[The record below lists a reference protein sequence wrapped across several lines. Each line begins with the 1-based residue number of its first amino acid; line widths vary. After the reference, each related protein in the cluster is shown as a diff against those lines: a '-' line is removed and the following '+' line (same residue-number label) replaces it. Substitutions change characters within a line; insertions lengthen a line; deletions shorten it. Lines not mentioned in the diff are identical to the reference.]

1 MSEYDYLGA
10 ESVDTDP
17 PVEPPDRFSK
27 ELLSPVAQKLYD
39 QLVQQ
44 KDALSRTAPD
54 AISKL
59 YQELPGGISGDTQL
73 AFMAKNLADTGLTD
87 IYKVKAEQSVDRIP
101 IQYGEVEA
109 AGEGGGR
116 DGFFYINPRG
126 DLVEV
131 AQRDIKG
138 FDPGTPDRYVP
149 IGGDQDELVPGKAP
163 SGFIEKPK
171 TTYINTET
179 GEPLKNPQPDWV
191 LSEPFG
197 EQQNLLTGEF
207 LGDRSTAAV
216 GIEFSPDGTPI
227 YFSQGYKRP
236 SSFVKFRERVLEP
249 VTAGIVG
256 AYLGPAA
263 AAAVRGLQTYH
274 DTGDFGDAAK
284 AAALSYA
291 GSYAMGQLKAGLG
304 SLDGASF
311 DPSTAMETQLAAA
324 PAVGDLGFLDT
335 VNPAQLAAIESGL
348 LPGEAGIEQILSGAS
363 PETGAI
369 TSPLG
374 ETLGD
379 IPIDFGPDDYFGEPG
394 VGELAGMMGP
404 PEPAAAA
411 EAAGAIEPTA
421 RIPDFSDLSGD
432 YLGEPGID
440 ELAEMSG
447 PSGPPELGPDYYPEG
462 SAPSEMLPEGEF
474 DITDVV
480 PPETP
485 PEGEF
490 DITDV
495 VPPETPPAGTF
506 DPASA
511 LETQIE
517 PPMSNLD
524 KFAAGLGA
532 AGKALLGTPGG
543 RLLLST
549 LMTTAAAKSGG
560 GGGAGT
566 APVGWSGEIPTYQM
580 VRERVPLADS
590 GRRPGEYGRRYFSDT
605 TYVPIESGED
615 AAAANLAAVQGA
627 QQAAQTQAAGLA
639 ALPPGVEAQRAR
651 PVPTVKYQTE
661 PTPATTMTGPS
672 SAGLPAIP
680 TYVQE
685 PRLSYGLPT
694 PDERLE
700 ATNFRTPEERRLRLA
715 KGGLAS
721 LARGRYLDGPTDG
734 MEDELRTTIE
744 GKQPA
749 RLSHGEFVIPAD
761 VVSHLG
767 NGNSQAGA
775 QRLYEMMDKIRVAR
789 TGTKKQGKQIN
800 PSKYLPS

>member
-10 ESVDTDP
+10 ESADTEP

-27 ELLSPVAQKLYD
+27 DLLSPVAQKLYD

-44 KDALSRTAPD
+44 KDALARTAPD
-54 AISKL
+54 SISKL
-59 YQELPGGISGDTQL
+59 YQELPGGISGDAQL

-116 DGFFYINPRG
+116 NGFFYINPRG

-149 IGGDQDELVPGKAP
+149 IGGDQDELIPGKAP
-163 SGFIEKPK
+163 SGYIEKPK

-249 VTAGIVG
+249 VTAVIVG

-274 DTGDFGDAAK
+274 DTGDLGDAAK

-311 DPSTAMETQLAAA
+311 DPSTAMETQLTAV

-348 LPGEAGIEQILSGAS
+348 LPGEAGIEQILSNLGPEAGLDTATDLSFLDTVSPSQVAAIESGLLPGEAGIEQILSGAS
-363 PETGAI
+363 PETGAV
-369 TSPLG
+369 TS
-374 ETLGD
+374 
-379 IPIDFGPDDYFGEPG
+379 
-394 VGELAGMMGP
+394 
-404 PEPAAAA
+404 
-411 EAAGAIEPTA
+411 
-421 RIPDFSDLSGD
+421 S
-432 YLGEPGID
+432 
-440 ELAEMSG
+440 
-447 PSGPPELGPDYYPEG
+447 PELGPDYYPEG
-462 SAPSEMLPEGEF
+462 SAPPEMLPEAPTASTF
-474 DITDVV
+474 DPASALETQIE
-480 PPETP
+480 PPST
-485 PEGEF
+485 
-490 DITDV
+490 
-495 VPPETPPAGTF
+495 AGTF

-517 PPMSNLD
+517 PPMSDLD

-549 LMTTAAAKSGG
+549 LMTAGAARAGSGT
-560 GGGAGT
+560 GGAGT
-566 APVGWSGEIPTYQM
+566 TPVGWSGEIPTYQM
-580 VRERVPLADS
+580 VRERVPLADA

-605 TYVPIESGED
+605 TYVPLESGED

-661 PTPATTMTGPS
+661 PTPATTTTVAP